1 MSTIENCRKCGND
14 LCKIQFNISCG
25 DCEFNHAW
33 DEESKRYISDI
44 EIIIA
49 KNLLRN
55 HVAEERECDLGHSY
69 GEGCYLFFCSKC
81 KHLQDHIPIID
92 R

>member
-1 MSTIENCRKCGND
+1 MNCRKCGND
-14 LCKIQFNISCG
+14 LFKIQFNRSCD
-25 DCEFNHAW
+25 DCEFNYAW
-33 DEESKRYISDI
+33 EEESKGYVSDI
-44 EIIIA
+44 EIIKE

-55 HVAEERECDLGHSY
+55 HVAEEGECDLGHSY

-81 KHLQDHIPIID
+81 KHLQDYIPIID